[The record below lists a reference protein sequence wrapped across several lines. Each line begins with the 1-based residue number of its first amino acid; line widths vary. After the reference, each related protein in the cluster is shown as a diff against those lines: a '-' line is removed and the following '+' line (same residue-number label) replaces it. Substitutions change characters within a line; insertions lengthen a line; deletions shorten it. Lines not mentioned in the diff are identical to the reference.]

1 MKKSVKRFSNRK
13 GTKIFFYEK
22 EFMDGK
28 LEEEFTVT
36 ARTRLNKKRFW
47 GDSLVVDK
55 EDITSVLDDYRVIL
69 IVLKRDKIAKRWFK
83 REAGEIVVGING
95 ERLKEFILPDGTF
108 DEDKAWRVSQEGAEK
123 LKSRI

>member
-1 MKKSVKRFSNRK
+1 MKESLINNMKKDYFSNKK
-13 GTKIFFYEK
+13 GTKIYINRSGETLKITVVTK
-22 EFMDGK
+22 EDRDY
-28 LEEEFTVT
+28 LI
-36 ARTRLNKKRFW
+36 
-47 GDSLVVDK
+47 VDK